1 MWGPGLLYFCTSS
14 TRCSQTCLDAEV
26 APQCTPTAP
35 CSALHTSTTQVCTSI
50 ALHSTLQFN
59 QTDCSAIRSYDWV
72 QCNAVLVQF
81 SSIWPANAATS
92 KVQCWRSGQK
102 LHHIAGAGSTWTK
115 PISTLCH
122 IYAFQ
127 KHKFYLYFLARLFLL

>member
-1 MWGPGLLYFCTSS
+1 MCILAPILIMDTLMWGPGLLYFCTSS
-14 TRCSQTCLDAEV
+14 TRCSQTCLDAQV

-81 SSIWPANAATS
+81 SSIWPANAAKLGAVLEIRAEVAS
-92 KVQCWRSGQK
+92 HSRSR
-102 LHHIAGAGSTWTK
+102 
-115 PISTLCH
+115 
-122 IYAFQ
+122 
-127 KHKFYLYFLARLFLL
+127 KHMDQAH